1 MGGESVTST
10 RSVNKSHKRSR
21 RIRREKATM
30 RQRSGMCVTWSR
42 VPGSRTERSTF
53 AFPRSLYRCIKKI
66 FNARHLAGVESASKI
81 NEQRKDCEGIIEVP
95 MRHGFRPGSLP

>member
-1 MGGESVTST
+1 MCNLVASSWLTYRALHFCVSKISV
-10 RSVNKSHKRSR
+10 
-21 RIRREKATM
+21 
-30 RQRSGMCVTWSR
+30 
-42 VPGSRTERSTF
+42 
-53 AFPRSLYRCIKKI
+53 SLYQEI